1 MLLLEGLLLFKHLVE
16 LIIGSSVAN
25 GFETRAYV
33 ILFIGRPG
41 RARVRRGAIHTFS
54 SLSGLV
60 VGTYHL
66 FMEKLVG
73 DT

>member
-1 MLLLEGLLLFKHLVE
+1 MLLLEGLLLFKHLLQ
-16 LIIGSSVAN
+16 LIIGSIVAN

-33 ILFIGRPG
+33 VLFVDPR
-41 RARVRRGAIHTFS
+41 RARVRRGTIHTFS

-60 VGTYHL
+60 VGTDHL
-66 FMEKLVG
+66 LMEKLVG

>member
-1 MLLLEGLLLFKHLVE
+1 MLLLEGLLLFKHLLE
-16 LIIGSSVAN
+16 LIIGSCVAN

-33 ILFIGRPG
+33 VLFVDPG

-60 VGTYHL
+60 VGTDHL
-66 FMEKLVG
+66 LMKKLVG